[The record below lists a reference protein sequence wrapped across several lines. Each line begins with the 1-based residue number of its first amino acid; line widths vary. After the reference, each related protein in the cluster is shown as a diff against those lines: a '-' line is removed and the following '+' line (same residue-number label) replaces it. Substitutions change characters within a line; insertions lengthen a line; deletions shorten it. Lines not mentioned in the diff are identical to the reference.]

1 MPTLAFNS
9 LISQLDDSELANFYY
24 EMARQNSID
33 YIKKILSDQ
42 GINTTHAVLLSA
54 VDFGDTTQGSV
65 YWKKIY
71 NRLLP

>member
-24 EMARQNSID
+24 EMARQNSIY

-42 GINTTHAVLLSA
+42 GINTTHIVLLSA
-54 VDFGDTTQGSV
+54 VDFGASTQGSV
-65 YWKKIY
+65 YWKLIF
-71 NRLLP
+71 NRLIP

>member
-42 GINTTHAVLLSA
+42 GINTTHIVLLSA
-54 VDFGDTTQGSV
+54 VDFEASTQGSV
-65 YWKKIY
+65 YWKLIF
-71 NRLLP
+71 NRLMP

>member
-9 LISQLDDSELANFYY
+9 LISQMDDSELANFYY

-42 GINTTHAVLLSA
+42 NINTTHVVLLSA
-54 VDFGDTTQGSV
+54 VDFGGSTQGSV
-65 YWKKIY
+65 YWKTIY
-71 NRLLP
+71 NRLIP

>member
-42 GINTTHAVLLSA
+42 NINTTHIVLLSA
-54 VDFGDTTQGSV
+54 VDFGASTQGSV
-65 YWKKIY
+65 YWKTIFD
-71 NRLLP
+71 RLQP

>member
-33 YIKKILSDQ
+33 YIKKLLTDESLT
-42 GINTTHAVLLSA
+42 TTHIVLLSA
-54 VDFGDTTQGSV
+54 VDFGASTQGSV
-65 YWKKIY
+65 YWKLIF
-71 NRLLP
+71 NRLNP

>member
-9 LISQLDDSELANFYY
+9 LIIQLEDDELANFYY
-24 EMARQNSID
+24 EMSRQNSID

-42 GINTTHAVLLSA
+42 GINTTHIVLLSA
-54 VDFGDTTQGSV
+54 VDFAASTQGST
-65 YWKKIY
+65 YWKLIF

>member
-9 LISQLDDSELANFYY
+9 LINQLDDSELANFYY

-42 GINTTHAVLLSA
+42 GINTTHIILLSA
-54 VDFGDTTQGSV
+54 VDFGASTQGSV
-65 YWKKIY
+65 YWKLIF
-71 NRLLP
+71 NRLMP

>member
-33 YIKKILSDQ
+33 YIKKILSNQLID
-42 GINTTHAVLLSA
+42 TTHNVLLSA
-54 VDFGDTTQGSV
+54 VDFGASTQGSV
-65 YWKKIY
+65 YWKTIF
-71 NRLLP
+71 NRLQP

>member
-42 GINTTHAVLLSA
+42 GINTTHIVLLSA
-54 VDFGDTTQGSV
+54 VDFGASTQGSV
-65 YWKKIY
+65 YWNLIF
-71 NRLLP
+71 NRLMP